1 MLVLNAADVA
11 RALPM
16 REAIAAMKRAFAALS
31 GGQAIVPRRIHL
43 PIERH
48 AGVSLIMP
56 SYVAGDEATADSLA
70 VKVVS
75 LFDGNRRRGL
85 PRIQA
90 AVILLEPE
98 TGRPVALLE
107 GATLTAIRTAA
118 ASGAATDLL
127 ARRDSRV
134 VALFGAG
141 VQAARH
147 AEAMCAV
154 REIAEVRVCGRRPE
168 RLSAF
173 CAALTGGLGG
183 NVRVVE
189 AASPADALRGADIV
203 CTATTSSEAVFAD
216 ADLPSGAHVNA
227 VGSYQPQ
234 AREIPGET
242 VARALVVVDSR
253 APAWEEAADLI
264 LPLEAGQINRQ
275 HVHAELGELVLGQK
289 SGRIDDAQIT
299 LFKSVGIAVQDAV
312 AAQAAFAAAQRLN
325 LGTRVAW

>member
-1 MLVLNAADVA
+1 
-11 RALPM
+11 
-16 REAIAAMKRAFAALS
+16 
-31 GGQAIVPRRIHL
+31 
-43 PIERH
+43 
-48 AGVSLIMP
+48 
-56 SYVAGDEATADSLA
+56 
-70 VKVVS
+70 
-75 LFDGNRRRGL
+75 
-85 PRIQA
+85 
-90 AVILLEPE
+90 
-98 TGRPVALLE
+98 LE

-253 APAWEEAADLI
+253 APAWEEAGDLI